1 MLAAGSAI
9 DPYWNLYA
17 VHKNEEVYQILEQ
30 YKIGSLALDSRVI
43 IELVLILK
51 LEKRTWLLTVM
62 LNVLFISSH

>member
-17 VHKNEEVYQILEQ
+17 VHKNEEVFAILEQ

-43 IELVLILK
+43 IELD
-51 LEKRTWLLTVM
+51 
-62 LNVLFISSH
+62 